1 MSPTFLDSICP
12 HRAGA
17 RSFALQQQGIL
28 TGSLP
33 YLHRLP
39 LPRHRSPL
47 PTIPRA
53 TTGKTTFA
61 SLGAVRLPV
70 VVARHITLLPETCH
84 LRLPIKPNLS
94 ARTFTTSAMAAQDA
108 PAGKAAAAAAE
119 AQGATIQ
126 LENTS
131 KRDYLTDLEK
141 KYQSYWAK
149 EKFFE
154 VDSPMQSGIEGLE
167 NMTPEQIREKYPKW
181 FGTFPYA
188 YMNGS
193 LHLGHAFS
201 LSKVEFAVGYER
213 MKGRRAL
220 FPWAFHCTGMPIKA
234 AADKLVNEI
243 AKFGPDFAGYKDEEE
258 AEAKLAP
265 DAGQPAT
272 SSLTQSNAP
281 KAEKGKLVAKTG
293 GLKYQF
299 QILENMGVPREEISK
314 FADPVHWLRYFPPI
328 AKADTAAMGARL
340 DWRRAFLTTDV
351 NPYYDSFVR
360 WQMNVLREQQKIAFG
375 ERYTIYSPKDGQPCM
390 DHDRSSG
397 EALGPQEYTALKMEV
412 SQWGE
417 RTGDLPSELEGKRVF
432 FVAATLRPE
441 TMYGQTNCF
450 VGPAIDYGLFQIND
464 TDVYLCTDRA
474 ARNMAY
480 QGITKVRG
488 EVKKLATIKGE
499 KLLGTKIKAPNGH
512 YPEVY
517 ILPMQTVLATK
528 GTGVVTSVPSDSPD
542 DYINL
547 MELRKKAAYYNI
559 EPEWAA
565 LDPIAVLDTPTY
577 GSLTAEALVK
587 QLRIQSPKD
596 AVPLAE
602 AKDLAYKEG
611 FYSGKM
617 LVGDF
622 KGQSVQDAK
631 PRVREQMISAGLAF
645 AYAEPEGLIIS
656 RSSDECVVALCDQWY
671 LDYGEDSWK
680 AKAVKL
686 LAQMNTF
693 QPETRNA
700 FEQVLDWLHQWACAR
715 SYGLG
720 SKLPWDPQ
728 YLVESLSDSTIYM
741 SYYTIA
747 HLLQGGVED
756 GSVVGPLGIK
766 ADELTDD
773 VWSFILRDGPAPANS
788 TIPQQKL
795 DILQREFRYFYP
807 FDLRSSGK
815 DLIPNHLTF
824 CIYNHAAIF
833 PEEHWPRAMRINGH
847 LMLNGKKMS
856 KSTGNSLTMRQSVQ
870 KFGADA
876 TRLSLADAGDSIE
889 DANFE
894 EKTANANI
902 LRLHTLLLWCDEVL
916 SSESA
921 SKLRTGPKNSFWD
934 KVFENDI
941 NGLIETVESLYEKAL
956 YKDVCK
962 FGFYE
967 LQSARDLYRDATAEE
982 GMHIDL
988 VKLWIRTQALLMAP
1002 IAPHFSEHLYQS
1014 ALGETGS
1021 VQNARFPKVSAP
1033 VDKGIADAATY
1044 VRSMIKTI
1052 RDAELTLLKKKS
1064 RGKNVGMAYDE
1075 KKPKA
1080 ARIFIAKNFPAIQ
1093 DACVNAIKANYDS
1106 ATGAVNDAAVREELN
1121 RQGLLRDRRAM
1132 PFVMAFKKRVA
1143 EFGSSSFDRVLPFSE
1158 REVLTQVEPYLKR
1171 TLGYS
1176 HLYLESAEEALEN
1189 PAQWQGK
1196 EGFDQRAVEQAE
1208 PGAPGFTFFNVSE

>member
-1 MSPTFLDSICP
+1 MYRPQMV
-12 HRAGA
+12 
-17 RSFALQQQGIL
+17 ALN
-28 TGSLP
+28 
-33 YLHRLP
+33 
-39 LPRHRSPL
+39 
-47 PTIPRA
+47 
-53 TTGKTTFA
+53 
-61 SLGAVRLPV
+61 PV
-70 VVARHITLLPETCH
+70 ANSTDW
-84 LRLPIKPNLS
+84 LRPI
-94 ARTFTTSAMAAQDA
+94 FEQ
-108 PAGKAAAAAAE
+108 
-119 AQGATIQ
+119 
-126 LENTS
+126 TS

-154 VDSPMQSGIEGLE
+154 VDSPMQSGIKGLE
-167 NMTPEQIREKYPKW
+167 DMTPEQIREKYPKW

-243 AKFGPDFAGYKDEEE
+243 SKFGTDFAGYQNEE
-258 AEAKLAP
+258 ALVDKLEP
-265 DAGQPAT
+265 DAGKPAT
-272 SSLTQSNAP
+272 SSLTQSTTL
-281 KAEKGKLVAKTG
+281 KSEKGKLAAKSG

-299 QILENMGVPREEISK
+299 QILENMGVPREEIHE
-314 FADPVHWLRYFPPI
+314 FADPVYWLRYFPPI

-360 WQMNVLREQQKIAFG
+360 WQMNLLRAQQKIAFG

-390 DHDRSSG
+390 DHDRSIG

-412 SQWGE
+412 SKWGE
-417 RTGDLPSELEGKRVF
+417 RVGDLVSKVEGKKVF

-450 VGPAIDYGLFQIND
+450 VGPAIDYGLFRVND
-464 TDVYLCTDRA
+464 VEVYLCTERA
-474 ARNMAY
+474 ARNMAF
-480 QGITKVRG
+480 QGITKERG
-488 EVKKLATIKGE
+488 KVNKLASVKGE
-499 KLLGTKIKAPNGH
+499 RLLGTLIKAPFGH

-542 DYINL
+542 DYINF
-547 MELRKKAAYYNI
+547 MDLRKKAAYYNI
-559 EPEWAA
+559 DPQWVAH
-565 LDPIAVLDTPTY
+565 DPIAVLKTPTY
-577 GSLTAEALVK
+577 GVLTAEFLVK
-587 QLRIQSPKD
+587 KLKIQSPKD
-596 AVPLAE
+596 ALPLAE
-602 AKDLAYKEG
+602 AKELAYKEG
-611 FYSGKM
+611 FYSGTM

-631 PRVREQMISAGLAF
+631 PRVREQMIKAGLAF

-671 LDYGEDSWK
+671 LDYGEPSWK
-680 AKAVKL
+680 KKASKL

-700 FEQVLDWLHQWACAR
+700 FEQVLGWLHQWACAR

-728 YLVESLSDSTIYM
+728 YLIESLSDSTIYM
-741 SYYTIA
+741 SYYTVA

-766 ADELTDD
+766 AEQLTDD
-773 VWSFILRDGPAPANS
+773 AWSYIFTNGPAREDLS
-788 TIPQQKL
+788 ISKEKL

-833 PEEHWPRAMRINGH
+833 PEEHWPRAMRSNGH

-856 KSTGNSLTMRQSVQ
+856 KSTGNSLTMRQCIE

-916 SSESA
+916 SPERA
-921 SKLRTGPKNSFWD
+921 LKLRTGLKSSFWD
-934 KVFENDI
+934 KVFENDM
-941 NGLIETVESLYEKAL
+941 NWLIEQVEVLYEKAW

-962 FGFYE
+962 YGFYE
-967 LQSARDLYRDATAEE
+967 LQSARDLYRDATIEE

-1002 IAPHFSEHLYQS
+1002 IAPHFAEHMYQD
-1014 ALGETGS
+1014 ALGEKGS
-1021 VQNARFPKVSAP
+1021 VQNARFPQVTAP

-1052 RDAELTLLKKKS
+1052 RDAELSLLKRKNK
-1064 RGKNVGMAYDE
+1064 GKNVRSQYDE

-1080 ARIFIAKNFPAIQ
+1080 VKIFIAQNYPAIQ
-1093 DACVNAIKANYDS
+1093 DACVNVIKTHHDPF
-1106 ATGAVNDAAVREELN
+1106 TGAVDDAAVREDLSK
-1121 RQGLLRDRRAM
+1121 QGLLKDKRAM
-1132 PFVMAFKKRVA
+1132 PFVMVFKKRLS
-1143 EFGSSSFDRVLPFSE
+1143 EFGPSCFDRVLPFSE
-1158 REVLTQVEPYLKR
+1158 RDVLTQAETYLKR
-1171 TLGYS
+1171 TLGF
-1176 HLYLESAEEALEN
+1176 HRLYLESAEDALN
-1189 PAQWQGK
+1189 NIAQWEGK
-1196 EGFDQRAVEQAE
+1196 EGFERKTVEAAE
-1208 PGAPGFTFFNVSE
+1208 PGSPGFAFYNVAE